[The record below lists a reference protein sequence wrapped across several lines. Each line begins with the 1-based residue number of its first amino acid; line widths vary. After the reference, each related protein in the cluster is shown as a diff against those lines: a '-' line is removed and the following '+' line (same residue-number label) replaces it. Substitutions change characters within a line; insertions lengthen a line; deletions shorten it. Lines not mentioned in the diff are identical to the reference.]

1 MKITAGRVRF
11 VLEAAFIVV
20 VAAVCW
26 AAQLT
31 WRGIVPAMAGAWL
44 LVTLVE
50 RSATQD
56 HSELREGKLGFLF
69 RRRSRAAAEPAAAGR
84 VPPPPSHVTVHEPQA
99 TAEHPPMPTPPEPVP
114 PPAPEPGPPVP
125 EPEPTPEPGE
135 PVPQL
140 EVVPELPPEPEPEP
154 EAAPEPVPAVAYLQ
168 PRDGA
173 GTREWNVWELERL
186 ARETE
191 GRNFER
197 DQELAFLL
205 VELRQFANADGRL
218 AASFD
223 PLVRESFGDLLYAS
237 A

>member
-1 MKITAGRVRF
+1 MTAARVRF
-11 VLEAAFIVV
+11 VVESAFIVV

-26 AAQLT
+26 AADLS

-56 HSELREGKLGFLF
+56 HSKLQNGKYGFLF
-69 RRRSRAAAEPAAAGR
+69 RRGRAPEEAAAEPEAAPS
-84 VPPPPSHVTVHEPQA
+84 PPPPSAHVTVLEPVVVA
-99 TAEHPPMPTPPEPVP
+99 AEHPPMPTPPEPAP
-114 PPAPEPGPPVP
+114 PTPEPAPPVP

-140 EVVPELPPEPEPEP
+140 EVVPGPEPEPDP
-154 EAAPEPVPAVAYLQ
+154 APEPEPAPTVAYLQ
-168 PRDGA
+168 PRLDGD
-173 GTREWNVWELERL
+173 GTREWNVWELERI
-186 ARETE
+186 AREIE
-191 GRNFER
+191 GRDAAHDE
-197 DQELAFLL
+197 ELAFLL
-205 VELRQFANADGRL
+205 IELRQFANADGQL

-223 PLVRESFGDLLYAS
+223 PVVRESFGELLYAP